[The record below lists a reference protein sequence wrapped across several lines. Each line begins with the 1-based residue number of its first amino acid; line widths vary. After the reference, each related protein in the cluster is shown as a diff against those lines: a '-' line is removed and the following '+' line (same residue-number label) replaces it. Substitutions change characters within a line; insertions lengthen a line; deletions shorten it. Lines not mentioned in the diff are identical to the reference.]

1 MERKFQ
7 NILLNGDKMD
17 DFDFISALNSFNE
30 KYLPKIL
37 IFLLVFVVGSLI
49 VKLLLKLIRKIF
61 YKSKIERT
69 VITFFF
75 SILKI
80 VLYLIVVMT
89 ALSTIGV
96 NVSSIITT
104 FAAAA
109 ITAGL
114 ALQESLGNVASGVV
128 ILISKPFVAGDI
140 LEFVGIKGYVRSI
153 RVFSTQIHTFDN
165 KIVNIPNSRLTA
177 NNVTNCTGQTNRR
190 INLSYTVG
198 YDDDIDLVRKII
210 LDLAKSDERVLK
222 DPEPKVY
229 VDKYLDSGIQIV
241 AWVWVEP
248 DDYYG
253 VYYMMQENVLKEFK
267 KNGVTIPYPHIQL
280 VKE

>member
-1 MERKFQ
+1 
-7 NILLNGDKMD
+7 MD

-49 VKLLLKLIRKIF
+49 VKLLLKLIRKIID
-61 YKSKIERT
+61 KSKIERT

-140 LEFVGIKGYVRSI
+140 LEFEGIKGYVRS
-153 RVFSTQIHTFDN
+153 
-165 KIVNIPNSRLTA
+165 SRLTA

>member
-1 MERKFQ
+1 M
-7 NILLNGDKMD
+7 N

-49 VKLLLKLIRKIF
+49 VKLLLKLIRKIID
-61 YKSKIERT
+61 KSKIERT

-114 ALQESLGNVASGVV
+114 AFFPENGRS
-128 ILISKPFVAGDI
+128 SK
-140 LEFVGIKGYVRSI
+140 E
-153 RVFSTQIHTFDN
+153 
-165 KIVNIPNSRLTA
+165 
-177 NNVTNCTGQTNRR
+177 
-190 INLSYTVG
+190 
-198 YDDDIDLVRKII
+198 
-210 LDLAKSDERVLK
+210 
-222 DPEPKVY
+222 
-229 VDKYLDSGIQIV
+229 
-241 AWVWVEP
+241 
-248 DDYYG
+248 
-253 VYYMMQENVLKEFK
+253 
-267 KNGVTIPYPHIQL
+267 L
-280 VKE
+280 VKRADFAMYQPVGNDRRDIYEISEEEVTENPLQSEQVKI

>member
-1 MERKFQ
+1 M
-7 NILLNGDKMD
+7 N

-49 VKLLLKLIRKIF
+49 VKLLLKLIRKIID
-61 YKSKIERT
+61 KSKIERT

-109 ITAGL
+109 NVGCGNYCRSCIAGITGKCG
-114 ALQESLGNVASGVV
+114 EW
-128 ILISKPFVAGDI
+128 
-140 LEFVGIKGYVRSI
+140 RS
-153 RVFSTQIHTFDN
+153 
-165 KIVNIPNSRLTA
+165 NS
-177 NNVTNCTGQTNRR
+177 
-190 INLSYTVG
+190 Y
-198 YDDDIDLVRKII
+198 K
-210 LDLAKSDERVLK
+210 
-222 DPEPKVY
+222 
-229 VDKYLDSGIQIV
+229 
-241 AWVWVEP
+241 
-248 DDYYG
+248 
-253 VYYMMQENVLKEFK
+253 
-267 KNGVTIPYPHIQL
+267 
-280 VKE
+280 

>member
-1 MERKFQ
+1 MV
-7 NILLNGDKMD
+7 
-17 DFDFISALNSFNE
+17 DFISALNSFSE
-30 KYLPKIL
+30 KYLPGAVT
-37 IFLLVFVVGSLI
+37 FLI
-49 VKLLLKLIRKIF
+49 VIAIGGLIAKFLLKLIKKLLER
-61 YKSKIERT
+61 SKIEHT
-69 VITFFF
+69 VVTFLY

-80 VLYLIVVMT
+80 LIYLIVVLT

-114 ALQESLGNVASGVV
+114 ALQESLGNIASGVV

-140 LEFVGIKGYVRSI
+140 LEFEDIKGYVRSI
-153 RVFSTQIHTFDN
+153 RMFSTQIHTFDN

-177 NNVTNCTGQTNRR
+177 NNVTNCTGQTKRR
-190 INLSYTVG
+190 VNLSYTVS

-210 LDLAKSDERVLK
+210 LDLANGDDRVLN

-229 VDKYLDSGIQIV
+229 VDQHLESGVQIV
-241 AWVWVEP
+241 AWAWVAP

-267 KNGVTIPYPHIQL
+267 KYGVTIPYPHIKL
-280 VKE
+280 VRE

>member
-1 MERKFQ
+1 M
-7 NILLNGDKMD
+7 NGDIMN
-17 DFDFISALNSFNE
+17 DFDVITMINSFCE
-30 KYLPKIL
+30 KYLPKIT
-37 IFLLVFVVGSLI
+37 IFLIVFAVGTII
-49 VKLLLKLIRKIF
+49 VKLLLKLIKKILN
-61 YKSKIERT
+61 KSKIERT
-69 VITFFF
+69 VVTFFF

-80 VLYLIVVMT
+80 VLYLMVVMT
-89 ALSTIGV
+89 SLSTIGV

-140 LEFVGIKGYVRSI
+140 LEFEGIKGYVRSI
-153 RVFSTQIHTFDN
+153 RIFSTQIHTFDN

-190 INLSYTVG
+190 IDLSYTVG

-210 LDLAKSDERVLK
+210 LNLAKKDERVLK

-229 VDKYLDSGIQIV
+229 VDKHLDSGVQIV
-241 AWVWVEP
+241 AWVWVTP

-267 KNGVTIPYPHIQL
+267 KNGVNIPYPHVQI